1 MDLRDEIHTQA
12 ASLVGRLQAEKADS
26 VRKLQ
31 ESVKSSFEAALREV
45 EAAVAA
51 PSAMDD
57 EVTALANAVE
67 ALARERAE
75 GAAAAR
81 SALEEE
87 LENLRTALEASRA
100 ECAALE
106 AATADVATVRQDLA
120 VAREAAA
127 SAASEIEQLRAAA
140 EDAELAHERAE
151 ANWLQAALAPLDLQI
166 DAARRLAEAKTSND
180 VLGALVDTLA
190 QDLGRAALFSVK
202 EGRLEGVHQ
211 VGFELSNDISKL
223 VVPLGIYSVLSD
235 AVSSGQV
242 QGLLGP
248 GLTAGTRALFGGK
261 PNFAL
266 VVPVVVKG
274 EPLAVVYADDSEQQ
288 SSVPV
293 APEQRMKLAE
303 LLLCL
308 VVPRLP
314 RLLAAERAAA
324 ELGTYTGQLLARIEQ
339 SYAADRG
346 NKLSAQRLQARVVQ
360 NLAEAREIFH
370 QATMSLTEAP
380 AIFEQQL
387 AAALR
392 LHAGTPF
399 GRDLAAAAGR
409 RTDGESQSERQASA
423 SRA

>member
-1 MDLRDEIHTQA
+1 VDFREEIHAQA
-12 ASLVGRLQAEKADS
+12 AALLHRHQTERTETMRKVQHSLKQA
-26 VRKLQ
+26 L
-31 ESVKSSFEAALREV
+31 ESVLADIETAVSS
-45 EAAVAA
+45 
-51 PSAMDD
+51 PGSIDD
-57 EVTALANAVE
+57 DVTTLSQAVE
-67 ALARERAE
+67 ALIAGRVESLNADRRAVDQ
-75 GAAAAR
+75 
-81 SALEEE
+81 E
-87 LENLRTALEASRA
+87 LEGLRSALEASRA

-106 AATADVATVRQDLA
+106 AAASASGILQQDLIA
-120 VAREAAA
+120 ARKEAAA
-127 SAASEIEQLRAAA
+127 AATEVQQLRTAM

-151 ANWLQAALAPLDLQI
+151 AAWLQAAIAPLDLQL
-166 DAARRLAEAKTSND
+166 DAARHLANAHTVGD
-180 VLGALVDTLA
+180 VLAALVDCLA

-202 EGRLEGVHQ
+202 EGRLEGVRQ

-235 AVSSGQV
+235 AVSSGHV

-261 PNFAL
+261 PSFAL
-266 VVPVVVKG
+266 VVPVVVNG
-274 EPLAVVYADDSEQQ
+274 EPLAVVYADDSDQQ
-288 SSVPV
+288 SSASV

-314 RLLAAERAAA
+314 RLLAAERATA
-324 ELGTYTGQLLARIEQ
+324 ELATYTGQLLARIEQ

-346 NKLSAQRLQARVVQ
+346 NNLTGQRLQARVIQ
-360 NLAEAREIFH
+360 NLSEAREIFQ
-370 QATMSLTEAP
+370 QATMSLREAP

-387 AAALR
+387 SAALR

-399 GRDLAAAAGR
+399 GRDLAAAVGR
-409 RTDGESQSERQASA
+409 NTDSELKSGRQAA